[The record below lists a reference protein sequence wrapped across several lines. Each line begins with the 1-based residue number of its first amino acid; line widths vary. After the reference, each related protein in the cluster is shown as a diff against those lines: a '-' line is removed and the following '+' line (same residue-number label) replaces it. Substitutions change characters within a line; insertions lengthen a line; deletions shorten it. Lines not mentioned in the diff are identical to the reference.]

1 MKHIYAEVITIG
13 DEILYGQITDTNSQ
27 FISTELDKI
36 GIKTIRKT
44 SIGDQKEA
52 IMGILKES
60 QERAD
65 ILIFTGGLGPTKDD
79 ITKKTIAEFFND
91 TLEINPVALEN
102 VRELF
107 ESRGF
112 ELTEINRQQAAIPIK
127 ATYLNNAVG
136 TAPGMWFNENGK
148 IIISMPGV
156 PFEMKYLMENEVL
169 PRLRAHFKTPFIIH
183 KVIRTVGIGESFL
196 ATKIEFWE
204 DALPEHIKLAY
215 LPSMGQVRLRLTGS
229 GDDKEKLKAEIEAE
243 ADKIYPILGKNLYS
257 LDDEELEQAIAK
269 LLLENN
275 ATLSTAESCTGGYLA
290 HSITANAGSS
300 AYYLGSVISYSNE
313 VKMDLLGVKKE
324 TLESYGAVSEE
335 TVIQMAEGARKVLK
349 STYALAT
356 SGIAGPDGGTEEK
369 PVGTIWLAC
378 AGPEGTVARKIL
390 STKTRLV
397 NIQYG
402 SKAALNLLRKMILKE
417 KE

>member
-1 MKHIYAEVITIG
+1 MKHINAEVITIG

-27 FISTELDKI
+27 WISGELDKI
-36 GIKTIRKT
+36 GVRTIRKT
-44 SIGDQKEA
+44 SIGDEKQEILDILTEAQK
-52 IMGILKES
+52 
-60 QERAD
+60 RAD

-91 TLEINPVALEN
+91 TLALNETALEN

-112 ELTEINRQQAAIPIK
+112 ELTEINRQQAFIPTK

-148 IIISMPGV
+148 IIVSMPGV

-169 PRLRAHFKTPFIIH
+169 PRLRKHFKTPFILH
-183 KVIRTVGIGESFL
+183 KIIRTIGIGESFL
-196 ATKIEFWE
+196 ASKIENWE
-204 DALPEHIKLAY
+204 DALPPHIKLAY
-215 LPSMGQVRLRLTGS
+215 LPSLGQVKLRLTGF
-229 GDDKEKLKAEIEAE
+229 GDDKEKLKADIEAE
-243 ADKIYPILGKNLYS
+243 AEKVYPTLGKNLFS
-257 LDDEELEQAIAK
+257 KDNEELELVLAD
-269 LLLENN
+269 LLLKEK
-275 ATLSTAESCTGGYLA
+275 ATLATAESCTGGYLA
-290 HSITANAGSS
+290 HTLTANSGSS

-313 VKMDLLGVKKE
+313 AKMDLLGVKKE
-324 TLESYGAVSEE
+324 TLEAHGAVSEE
-335 TVIQMAEGARKVLK
+335 TVIQMAEGARKALN

-356 SGIAGPDGGTEEK
+356 SGIAGPGGGTDEK
-369 PVGTIWLAC
+369 PVGTIWIAC
-378 AGPEGTVARKIL
+378 AGPEKTVAKKIL

-402 SKAALNLLRKMILKE
+402 SKSALGLLRKMILKE
-417 KE
+417 I

>member
-1 MKHIYAEVITIG
+1 
-13 DEILYGQITDTNSQ
+13 
-27 FISTELDKI
+27 
-36 GIKTIRKT
+36 
-44 SIGDQKEA
+44 
-52 IMGILKES
+52 
-60 QERAD
+60 
-65 ILIFTGGLGPTKDD
+65 
-79 ITKKTIAEFFND
+79 
-91 TLEINPVALEN
+91 
-102 VRELF
+102 
-107 ESRGF
+107 
-112 ELTEINRQQAAIPIK
+112 
-127 ATYLNNAVG
+127 
-136 TAPGMWFNENGK
+136 
-148 IIISMPGV
+148 
-156 PFEMKYLMENEVL
+156 MKYLMENEVL

-196 ATKIEFWE
+196 ASKIEFWE

-229 GDDKEKLKAEIEAE
+229 GDDKEKLKAEIESE
-243 ADKIYPILGKNLYS
+243 ADKIYPILEKNLYS

-290 HSITANAGSS
+290 HTITANAGSS

>member
-27 FISTELDKI
+27 WISAELDKI

-52 IMGILKES
+52 ILDILKES

-91 TLEINPVALEN
+91 TLEINPDALGN

-112 ELTEINRQQAAIPIK
+112 ELTEINRQQAAIPTK

-136 TAPGMWFNENGK
+136 TAPGMWFNQNNK

-156 PFEMKYLMENEVL
+156 PFEMQYLMENEVL
-169 PRLRAHFKTPFIIH
+169 PRLRVHFKTPFIIH
-183 KVIRTVGIGESFL
+183 KIIRTVGIGESFL
-196 ATKIEFWE
+196 ASKIEFWE
-204 DALPEHIKLAY
+204 DALPQHIKLAY

-229 GDDKEKLKAEIEAE
+229 GDDKEKLKSEIEAE
-243 ADKIYPILGKNLYS
+243 AEKIYPVLGKNLYS
-257 LDDEELEQAIAK
+257 LDNEELEQAIAK
-269 LLLENN
+269 LLLKNN
-275 ATLSTAESCTGGYLA
+275 ATLATAESCTGGYLA

-300 AYYLGSVISYSNE
+300 SYYIGSIIPYSNQA
-313 VKMDLLGVKKE
+313 KMDLLGVKQE
-324 TLESYGAVSEE
+324 TLENFGAVSEE
-335 TVIQMAEGARKVLK
+335 TVIQMAEGAKKALK

-356 SGIAGPDGGTEEK
+356 SGIAGPDGGTNEK

-378 AGPEGTVARKIL
+378 AGPNGTVARKIL

-402 SKAALNLLRKMILKE
+402 SKAALNLLRKMILNE
-417 KE
+417 NL